1 MPIDQFSY
9 RLDLYRANY
18 NALYPTGESRWK
30 SFAKDVGRAVPPRNS
45 VLLCFFD

>member
-18 NALYPTGESRWK
+18 NALDPTGESRWEC
-30 SFAKDVGRAVPPRNS
+30 FA
-45 VLLCFFD
+45 